1 MNAPRKTGLCSS
13 ATSALVAVATCL
25 VADAQAQNSSETVW
39 SAGFFADVYYA
50 VDGNDPASG
59 RRPDFLFNHTRTD
72 QLELNLGLITLS
84 GSNDRVRGSLGLMT
98 GTYVDENLAQEPDW
112 AQPFFEANVG
122 FALDQEGAL
131 WLDVGILP
139 SHIGFESAISSD
151 NPTLSRSLAAENS
164 PYYLTGAR
172 LSWDINDQ
180 WSLATL
186 LLTGWQR
193 TEPVDGNSIP
203 SIGTQLV
210 YTPSET
216 FSLNW
221 STFLGTD
228 DPDEERRMRYFSN
241 LYAQAALT
249 SRLDLTVGLDV
260 GLQQTERDA
269 SSYDAWMSPVMILR
283 QELSEGWSTALRV
296 EHYRDVNQVIISTP
310 EERGIQTWGLSWNMD
325 WQASPNVLCRLEAR
339 YLKDRTPIFETDDGR
354 LKDRNSALTASVS
367 FTF

>member
-1 MNAPRKTGLCSS
+1 MNAFRKKPVCNS
-13 ATSALVAVATCL
+13 AASALVAGAICIG
-25 VADAQAQNSSETVW
+25 AEAQAQESSETAW

-72 QLELNLGLITLS
+72 QLELNLGLITLA
-84 GSNDRVRGSLGLMT
+84 GSNDRVRGSLGLMS
-98 GTYVDENLAQEPDW
+98 GSYVDENLAQEPDW

-122 FALDQEGAL
+122 FALDEEGAL

-139 SHIGFESAISSD
+139 SHIGFESAISGE
-151 NPTLSRSLAAENS
+151 NPTLTRSLAAENS

-172 LSWDINDQ
+172 LSWDIDAQ

-186 LLTGWQR
+186 LVTGWQR

-203 SIGTQLV
+203 GIGTQLV

-221 STFLGTD
+221 STFIGTD

-241 LYAQAALT
+241 LYAQTALT

-260 GLQQTERDA
+260 GLQQTARNA

-283 QELSEGWSTALRV
+283 QELSDGWSTALRV
-296 EHYRDVNQVIISTP
+296 EHYRDVNQVIVSTP
-310 EERGIQTWGLSWNMD
+310 GERGIKTWGVSWNMD
-325 WQASPNVLCRLEAR
+325 WQASSNVLCRLEAR
-339 YLKDRTPIFETDDGR
+339 YLQDRTPIFEADDGR

-367 FTF
+367 FVF